1 MNRAMTLIE
10 MLAAITLLG
19 LVVLAMTG
27 WMQTASRTAAAIAPS
42 LRWEWAAVAVL
53 EQVHLDLATGDLEQN
68 PNNQRVQIV
77 RDELVIR
84 TRDSGPARHRYEFDE
99 QSGRL
104 RLVRESDEKD
114 PAQPVSRILI
124 EQVRAW
130 IVALDHEDEQLRITI
145 QGMDGQQFSRRYML
159 P

>member
-27 WMQTASRTAAAIAPS
+27 WMQTASRTTAAIAPS

-53 EQVHLDLATGDLEQN
+53 GQVHLDLATGDLEQS
-68 PNNQRVQIV
+68 PNTQRVQMV
-77 RDELVIR
+77 GDELIVH
-84 TRDSGPARHRYEFDE
+84 TRDGGPTRHRYEFDE
-99 QSGRL
+99 PSGRL
-104 RLVRESDEKD
+104 RLVRESNEKD
-114 PAQPVSRILI
+114 PAQPVSRVLI
-124 EQVRAW
+124 EQVSAW
-130 IVALDHEDEQLRITI
+130 IVELDHEDGQLQITI
-145 QGMDGQQFSRRYML
+145 RGMDGQQFSRRYLL